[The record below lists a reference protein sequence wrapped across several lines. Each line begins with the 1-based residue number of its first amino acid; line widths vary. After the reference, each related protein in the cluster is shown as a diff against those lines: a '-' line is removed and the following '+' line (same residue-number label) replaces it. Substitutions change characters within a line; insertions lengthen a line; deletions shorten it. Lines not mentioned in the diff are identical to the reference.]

1 MGDGRISL
9 SHESGEAEG
18 YLLSFIQCYCVKRA
32 FNGDGKGDGGEARP
46 GGGAE
51 YGRGRGRAGAG
62 RLAPPPAPSP
72 GRPSR
77 MVGGVVGRQPKRT
90 SGTPGITVTAARGS
104 QSAPAVGGLG
114 GKSGGGGGLFCF
126 GLGYVA
132 LALAS
137 RLRREG
143 GWSVGGT
150 VRSPARAARLKS
162 MGFEAVPF
170 SGARAC
176 AGGVPPFTAEAVLQ
190 GLGRCKAVLVSV
202 PPGASGDDPV
212 LQAFRNELLE
222 RARAGDLDW
231 VGYLSTTSL
240 YGDWEGGWVDEK
252 TEPLPESQGAL
263 ARLEAEI
270 QWLELAEYGLPVH
283 IFRLGGVYGPRRS
296 LLEAAARPP
305 GELSPSQAARL
316 ERPYTSRVH
325 VADVAS
331 ALRASIG
338 APKRSGGL
346 YCVVDDD
353 PTSRR
358 EAVAYAKTLL
368 VPMGVGGV
376 AAVAGVQEGAVEPVN
391 APPERGRGGSGGGKR
406 VLNIFLKEDLG
417 WRPAYPSFKEGLA
430 GLASGPHPLDPFE
443 PGVLDILVP
452 PP

>member
-1 MGDGRISL
+1 M
-9 SHESGEAEG
+9 
-18 YLLSFIQCYCVKRA
+18 
-32 FNGDGKGDGGEARP
+32 P
-46 GGGAE
+46 G
-51 YGRGRGRAGAG
+51 
-62 RLAPPPAPSP
+62 
-72 GRPSR
+72 
-77 MVGGVVGRQPKRT
+77 MVGGAGGRQPKRT
-90 SGTPGITVTAARGS
+90 PGAPGRTLAAARGR
-104 QSAPAVGGLG
+104 QSAAAA
-114 GKSGGGGGLFCF
+114 GGGEAGGGVLWCF
-126 GLGYVA
+126 GMGYVA
-132 LALAS
+132 LALAG
-137 RLRREG
+137 RLRRDG

-162 MGFEAVPF
+162 LGFEAVPF

-176 AGGVPPFTAEAVLQ
+176 AGGVPPFTAEAVLR

-231 VGYLSTTSL
+231 VGYLSSTSV

-263 ARLEAEI
+263 ARLEAEM
-270 QWLELAEYGLPVH
+270 QWLELAEHGLPVH

-305 GELSPSQAARL
+305 GELSPSQAVRL
-316 ERPYTSRVH
+316 ARPYTSRVH

-331 ALRASIG
+331 ALRASLS
-338 APKRSGGL
+338 APKSSGGL

-358 EAVAYAKTLL
+358 EALAYAKTLL
-368 VPMGVGGV
+368 APS
-376 AAVAGVQEGAVEPVN
+376 AAVSGVQEGAAEPVS

-406 VLNIFLKEDLG
+406 VLNVYLKEDLG

-430 GLASGPHPLDPFE
+430 GLAAGPNTLDPFE

-452 PP
+452 P